1 MFNFS
6 TDSLNDY
13 VFSVPTTP
21 TPIVL
26 EKVKDDYSSFD
37 FVIPTIPTKK
47 QLYSI
52 QHDSFI
58 EENEYDAAAQEPF
71 IEENEYDTN
80 NEHFQEN
87 PSEFDLPA
95 IQYSEYKRKDPKM
108 EPPKLPFVTNIYVAS
123 LTIVGLFLLFRLIQ
137 K

>member
-13 VFSVPTTP
+13 VFTFPTTP

-37 FVIPTIPTKK
+37 FVVPTIPTKK
-47 QLYSI
+47 QLSSI
-52 QHDSFI
+52 QRDSFI
-58 EENEYDAAAQEPF
+58 EENEYDTAAQEPF
-71 IEENEYDTN
+71 IEENEYDFN

-87 PSEFDLPA
+87 PSEFDLPS
-95 IQYSEYKRKDPKM
+95 IRYSEYKKKDPNL
-108 EPPKLPFVTNIYVAS
+108 EPSKLPFVTNIYVAS
-123 LTIVGLFLLFRLIQ
+123 LTVVGLFLLFRLIQ

>member
-13 VFSVPTTP
+13 VFTSPTTP

-26 EKVKDDYSSFD
+26 EKVKDTHSSFD
-37 FVIPTIPTKK
+37 FVVPTIPTKK

-52 QHDSFI
+52 QQ
-58 EENEYDAAAQEPF
+58 EPEPF
-71 IEENEYDTN
+71 IEENDDDAAPEPFVSN
-80 NEHFQEN
+80 Q
-87 PSEFDLPA
+87 SEFDLPSM
-95 IQYSEYKRKDPKM
+95 QYSDYNKNDLIL
-108 EPPKLPFVTNIYVAS
+108 EPAKLPFITNLYVAS
-123 LTIVGLFLLFRLIQ
+123 LTVVGLLLLFRLIQ

>member
-13 VFSVPTTP
+13 VYSVPTTP
-21 TPIVL
+21 TTIVL
-26 EKVKDDYSSFD
+26 ENVKDDHSSFD
-37 FVIPTIPTKK
+37 FVVPTIPTKR
-47 QLYSI
+47 QLSSI
-52 QHDSFI
+52 QQDSFI
-58 EENEYDAAAQEPF
+58 EENEQETF
-71 IEENEYDTN
+71 IEENEYEIH

-95 IQYSEYKRKDPKM
+95 MQYSDYKKKDPVFESSKLQ
-108 EPPKLPFVTNIYVAS
+108 LPFVTNIYVAS
-123 LTIVGLFLLFRLIQ
+123 LTVVGLFLLFRLIQ

>member
-13 VFSVPTTP
+13 VYSVPTTP

-37 FVIPTIPTKK
+37 FVVPTIPTKK

-52 QHDSFI
+52 QQDSFTDTDNDT
-58 EENEYDAAAQEPF
+58 EPEPEPF
-71 IEENEYDTN
+71 DHYINE
-80 NEHFQEN
+80 
-87 PSEFDLPA
+87 SEFDLPA
-95 IQYSEYKRKDPKM
+95 MQYSSKRDTILD
-108 EPPKLPFVTNIYVAS
+108 PPKIPFITNVYVAS
-123 LTIVGLFLLFRLIQ
+123 LTVVGLFLLFRMIQ

>member
-13 VFSVPTTP
+13 LYSVPTAP
-21 TPIVL
+21 TTIVL

-37 FVIPTIPTKK
+37 FVVPTIPTKK

-58 EENEYDAAAQEPF
+58 EENEYDAAEPEPF
-71 IEENEYDTN
+71 IE
-80 NEHFQEN
+80 EN
-87 PSEFDLPA
+87 PSEFDLPSM
-95 IQYSEYKRKDPKM
+95 QYSDYTKKHPKI
-108 EPPKLPFVTNIYVAS
+108 ESSKLPFVTNIYVAS
-123 LTIVGLFLLFRLIQ
+123 LTVVGLFLLFRLIQ

>member
-21 TPIVL
+21 IPIVL

-37 FVIPTIPTKK
+37 FVVPTIPTKK

-52 QHDSFI
+52 QQD
-58 EENEYDAAAQEPF
+58 PF
-71 IEENEYDTN
+71 IEENESDNDTEPEPFDHYI
-80 NEHFQEN
+80 NE
-87 PSEFDLPA
+87 SEFDLPA
-95 IQYSEYKRKDPKM
+95 MQYSSKRDTTLD
-108 EPPKLPFVTNIYVAS
+108 PPKIPFITNIYVAS
-123 LTIVGLFLLFRLIQ
+123 LTVVGLFLLFRMIQ